1 MTDESLTAAHLS
13 VAMATTEAGAEDTP
27 PSSSSS
33 TSINKLY
40 FRGVVIMFGVVGMAA
55 NALVLYAMVAA
66 KQHKTYVLI
75 FNQNALDLFS
85 SVFLIITY
93 SVKIANV
100 L

>member
-27 PSSSSS
+27 PSS

-66 KQHKTYVLI
+66 KQHKIYVLI

>member
-27 PSSSSS
+27 PSSSS

-66 KQHKTYVLI
+66 KQHKIYVLI